1 MIKKLFLLVVVVSL
15 FSCKDEISDEKSFNA
30 YVNEWIY
37 ANMDGIYYWNKD
49 LPAYKKNYND
59 PEAYFETLLHSEDRF
74 SAIFDDYEALMNR
87 LTGVSPAEVGFDYKL
102 YRESSSNENVL
113 CMVTYTKPST
123 DASTQ
128 GVKRGDMIHR
138 INNTLLTMSNYQQLL
153 EAFTDQ
159 TATLKLGFA
168 EYSGGSLV
176 HTGSKTLT
184 KATNYIENPIYL
196 DTVYTVGNKKIA
208 YLVYNFF
215 TGDPGDESLSYD
227 LELNTIM
234 GHFEAQGASE
244 LIVDLRYN
252 SGGMMSSAIHL
263 GSMLVPG
270 LQNGKIFSYTE
281 YNKNLTDYFNS
292 AEYKKQY
299 SGNPFE
305 EYFTTTIATGKS
317 QVPVHSLGSRLQR
330 IFFLTGNSTAS
341 ASEMVINGLKP
352 YLPCVLIG
360 DVTYGKNVGSV
371 VVNDEENPKNKYAF
385 MPIVLKY
392 FNKDRKSD
400 FSTGFV
406 PDYETDDDFDHLL
419 GDTDETLLATA
430 IAKINGS
437 QAPAK
442 SPSWSVSPKAVEEL
456 PAHAVRGLIIKAPHK

>member
-1 MIKKLFLLVVVVSL
+1 MIKKLFLFLVVVTL
-15 FSCKDEISDEKSFNA
+15 FACKDDISDEKSFNA

-37 ANMDGIYYWNKD
+37 ANMEGIYYWNKD
-49 LPAYKKNYND
+49 LPAFKKNYNN
-59 PEAYFETLLHSEDRF
+59 PEEYFETLLNKEDRF

-102 YRESSSNENVL
+102 FRESSTNENVI
-113 CMVTYTKPST
+113 CVVTYTKPAT
-123 DASTQ
+123 NASIM
-128 GVKRGDMIHR
+128 GLNRGDMIHR
-138 INNTLLTMSNYQQLL
+138 INDTQLTMSNYRQLL
-153 EAFTDQ
+153 EAFSDQ
-159 TATLKLGFA
+159 TTSLRLGLATYMNGNV
-168 EYSGGSLV
+168 V
-176 HTGSKTLT
+176 HSETITIT
-184 KATNYIENPIYL
+184 KSTNYVENPIYM
-196 DTVYTVGNKKIA
+196 DTVYTVGNKKVA

-215 TGDPGDESLSYD
+215 TGDSGDESLSYD
-227 LELNTIM
+227 LELNAVM
-234 GHFEAQGASE
+234 GNFESQGVSE

-299 SGNPFE
+299 NDNPFE
-305 EYFTTTIATGKS
+305 EYFTTTINTGKS
-317 QVPVHSLGSRLQR
+317 QVPVHSLGSKLQR
-330 IFFLTGNSTAS
+330 IYFLTGNSTAS

-360 DVTYGKNVGSV
+360 ELTYGKNVGSV
-371 VVNDEENPKNKYAF
+371 VVNDDDNPKNKYAF

-406 PDYETDDDFDHLL
+406 PDVEVNDDFDHAL
-419 GDTDETLLATA
+419 GDTNEELLATA
-430 IAKINGS
+430 IASISGAS
-437 QAPAK
+437 FVPK
-442 SPSWSVSPKAVEEL
+442 SNVSSNVYSPKIEL
-456 PAHAVRGLIIKAPHK
+456 RNQLPRGLIISTPHK